1 MDNRQTCSR
10 VQLSGLDVIKNI
22 NPISTNER
30 VQFLDVLRG
39 LAILGMFAVNMT
51 VDYSID
57 ETQALQ
63 LALPDF
69 LTVVFIDLFAKGK
82 FATIF
87 SFLFGIGFF
96 VQMER
101 ARARGGNH
109 IAFYVRRSVG
119 LFLIGILAMACTVWA
134 DMLIYFGI
142 FGLALL
148 LFYKRSPRTILAM
161 AMLCILL
168 STIFGSIGPGVSE
181 SLALQALAAEQGVSV
196 TEVIQPVD
204 PADEAWLELMREGDF
219 LQISSA
225 GLAGIL
231 VAFSDWRWCMG
242 KLDLLGLM
250 LLGLYVG
257 RRGAVWNADIRRRVA
272 RQALPWLIGAGF
284 GGCLIWVAMQDFGLG
299 ASGSLVHR
307 VIENLAGWPVGV
319 NALGLGYAA
328 AITLLIG
335 KDNWRRLLT
344 PFAAVGRMALTH
356 YLFTLF
362 VGAFIYWSWGL
373 GLNEKIMPTT
383 GLAIAIGV
391 FFFQV
396 LASHWWMRRFR
407 FGPVEWLLRSFTYG
421 KRQPFRIGVG

>member
-1 MDNRQTCSR
+1 MKIMQ
-10 VQLSGLDVIKNI
+10 
-22 NPISTNER
+22 PIASNER
-30 VQFLDVLRG
+30 VQLLDVIRG
-39 LAILGMFAVNMT
+39 FAIFGMFTVNMT
-51 VDYSID
+51 VDWSAD
-57 ETQALQ
+57 ETRAMQ

-69 LTVVFIDLFAKGK
+69 LIVVFIDLFAKGK

-101 ARARGGNH
+101 VRARGGKH
-109 IAFYVRRSVG
+109 IAFYMRRSVG

-161 AMLCILL
+161 AVVCILL
-168 STIFGSIGPGVSE
+168 TTTLGSIVPEIRE
-181 SLALQALAAEQGVSV
+181 SLELQALAAEQGVSV
-196 TEVIQPVD
+196 SDVTQPVD
-204 PADEAWLELMREGDF
+204 PADKAWLELIREGDF
-219 LQISSA
+219 LQISNA
-225 GLAGIL
+225 GMADLQL
-231 VAFSDWRWCMG
+231 AFSTPLWYVG

-257 RRGAVWNADIRRRVA
+257 RRGAVWDVEIRRMIA
-272 RQALPWLIGAGF
+272 RQALPWLIGVGF
-284 GGCLIWVAMQDFGLG
+284 GGCLIWVAMQDFSLG
-299 ASGSLVHR
+299 DSSSLIHTM
-307 VIENLAGWPVGV
+307 IQNLAGWPVGM

-335 KDNWRRLLT
+335 KDSWCRLLT
-344 PFAAVGRMALTH
+344 PFAAVGRMALTN
-356 YLFTLF
+356 YLFTAL
-362 VGAFIYWSWGL
+362 VGAFIFWSWGL
-373 GLNEKIMPTT
+373 GLYDIMLTT
-383 GLAIAIGV
+383 GLTIAIGV
-391 FFFQV
+391 FFLQV

-421 KRQPFRIGVG
+421 KLRAMRSQHAADA